1 MFCLL
6 QENGDF
12 SQQQPKHNNHAFS
25 LDGSGEKL
33 AYFSVNF
40 ILE

>member
-1 MFCLL
+1 
-6 QENGDF
+6 
-12 SQQQPKHNNHAFS
+12 

-40 ILE
+40 ILEWKNKVVYYVPS